1 MVKPKLIIKKEK
13 KKLVTFKPIQIWTET
28 HEIITDLCEE
38 TGLNKAALIHRMI
51 TFAAEHMEIVEEE
64 A

>member
-13 KKLVTFKPIQIWTET
+13 KKIVTFKPIQIWTET
-28 HEIITDLCEE
+28 HEIIADLCEK

-64 A
+64 V